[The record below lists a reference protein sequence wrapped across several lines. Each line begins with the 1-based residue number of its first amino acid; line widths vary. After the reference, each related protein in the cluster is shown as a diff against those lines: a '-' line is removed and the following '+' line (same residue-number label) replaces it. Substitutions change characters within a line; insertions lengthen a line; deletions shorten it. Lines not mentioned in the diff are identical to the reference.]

1 MLKWHHVGLIS
12 LRSWF
17 ESRSRYQKGFADAYL
32 EFDHTSHNGFGMSLL
47 LIPIFGIVIGVLRE
61 NLF

>member
-1 MLKWHHVGLIS
+1 MRILNLII
-12 LRSWF
+12 LVI
-17 ESRSRYQKGFADAYL
+17 
-32 EFDHTSHNGFGMSLL
+32 TVFGMSLL